1 MDWELPDT
9 LTFDFLNELAW
20 KPGPLDNYEVCEL
33 GLVRRPS
40 SLPVHKGVMQPGF
53 LYAPEMR
60 GPTAVRYRL
69 HNLGS
74 KRPIYIP
81 PEQVMKDTFGRFKN
95 KNLGKFEFVKALR
108 VLVIEFNERHFIQD
122 KRRVYAEKYE
132 PGMIPLRCCATCG
145 KQTRSYRCDACWAK
159 IKAASTSADEPTSE
173 YSFGRR

>member
-1 MDWELPDT
+1 MDWELPDM

-33 GLVRRPS
+33 GFVRRPS

-60 GPTAVRYRL
+60 GPVAVRYRL

-74 KRPIYIP
+74 KRPVYLP
-81 PEQVMKDTFGRFKN
+81 PEEVMKAVFKKFRN
-95 KNLGKFEFVKALR
+95 KSLNTPGY
-108 VLVIEFNERHFIQD
+108 VLKVRELIVAFNEQHFIQD

-132 PGMIPLRCCATCG
+132 PGMIPMRCCATCG

-159 IKAASTSADEPTSE
+159 IKATSTACDEPTSE